1 MKGPAIVKRR
11 GGMCFRFKVTPVG
24 RKNLRGVP
32 CLPPHWSPKLDA
44 DVIARIR
51 RELRLEEQLMML
63 NVRFVPRL

>member
-24 RKNLRGVP
+24 RKKLRGGP
-32 CLPPHWSPKLDA
+32 CLPPHWSPKHDA

-51 RELRLEEQLMML
+51 HELRLEEQLMML
-63 NVRFVPRL
+63 NVKVRWM

>member
-11 GGMCFRFKVTPVG
+11 GGMCFCFKVTPVC
-24 RKNLRGVP
+24 RKKLRGGP

-44 DVIARIR
+44 DEIARIR